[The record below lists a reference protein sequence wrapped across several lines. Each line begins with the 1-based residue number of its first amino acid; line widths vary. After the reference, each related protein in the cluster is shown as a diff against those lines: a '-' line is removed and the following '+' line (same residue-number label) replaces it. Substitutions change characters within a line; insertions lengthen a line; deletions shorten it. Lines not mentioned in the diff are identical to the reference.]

1 MCLCCLTTNIMAQNN
16 STKKNIAQTD
26 SLKCDSIKTKSKIPI
41 VKLDSLT
48 MEYIDNINRC
58 AYEIYLNTNV
68 IKTPRYKIYKT
79 ENIYHHIKLDT
90 GTGRVWQVQFGV
102 NVEKMTNI
110 IDDESLLFD
119 YENII
124 AGRFELYPT
133 DNMYNFILLDT
144 ETGRTWKVQWHTNP
158 DKRFRQRT
166 Y

>member
-48 MEYIDNINRC
+48 MEYIDD
-58 AYEIYLNTNV
+58 IYRYVQFLYRQTNV
-68 IKTPRYKIYKT
+68 PQIHRYKMYKT
-79 ENIYHHIKLDT
+79 EHSYHHIKLDT
-90 GTGRVWQVQFGV
+90 GTGRVWQVQFGAD
-102 NVEKMTNI
+102 VEDMTSV

-119 YENII
+119 NEPII
-124 AGRFELYPT
+124 EGRFELYPT
-133 DNMYNFILLDT
+133 NYMNNFILLDT
-144 ETGRTWKVQWHTNP
+144 ETGRTWEVQWHTNP